1 MKPGARLGEEIYLCF
16 CEEIGHPRKFVR
28 RIDDLPLTITSGFF
42 LACLIK
48 RPVTCE
54 VLPMNTQISDIGPE
68 ASPMRNYAQ
77 TQTIRHHYCQR
88 KLAPREFT
96 CILRTNFAAAPGLVN
111 IDVLE
116 ERL

>member
-1 MKPGARLGEEIYLCF
+1 MKLGARLGKEICLGL

-28 RIDDLPLTITSGFF
+28 CIDDLPLTITSRFF
-42 LACLIK
+42 LAFLIK

-54 VLPMNTQISDIGPE
+54 VLPMKTQISDIGRE

-77 TQTIRHHYCQR
+77 TQTGTITIRDT
-88 KLAPREFT
+88 LGPRAFT
-96 CILRTNFAAAPGLVN
+96 CILRTNFAAASGLVN